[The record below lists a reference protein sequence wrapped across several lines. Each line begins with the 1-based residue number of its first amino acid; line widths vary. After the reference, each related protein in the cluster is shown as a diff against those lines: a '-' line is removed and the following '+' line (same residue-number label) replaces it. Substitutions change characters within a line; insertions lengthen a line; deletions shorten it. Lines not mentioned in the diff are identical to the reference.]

1 MKVPRGVDQL
11 TILMPGEQANMSR
24 HISEAELKRRMA
36 KLGGFIEKPKKGGG
50 STIPTEKAKVSK
62 PPPSPKP
69 KKNFLERLRSRFQSK
84 KLKEIEKATGQSTE
98 DLRRGYKTKP

>member
-1 MKVPRGVDQL
+1 MAG
-11 TILMPGEQANMSR
+11 

-36 KLGGFIEKPKKGGG
+36 KLGGFIKKPKQGG

-69 KKNFLERLRSRFQSK
+69 KKNFLEKLRSRFQSK

-98 DLRRGYKTKP
+98 DLKRGFKLKP

>member
-1 MKVPRGVDQL
+1 MAG
-11 TILMPGEQANMSR
+11 

-36 KLGGFIEKPKKGGG
+36 KMGSFVKKPKKDGGT
-50 STIPTEKAKVSK
+50 TIPSDSKVKK
-62 PPPSPKP
+62 PPSPPKP
-69 KKNFLERLRSRFQSK
+69 KKNFLERLRSRFQTK